1 MFELY
6 TLFLFP
12 LYMFPNFLAKYK
24 EIKEFAQF
32 CVSYS
37 LKPTLKHHN

>member
-24 EIKEFAQF
+24 EIKE
-32 CVSYS
+32 YS
-37 LKPTLKHHN
+37 KRLHSSVCHMVLNLH